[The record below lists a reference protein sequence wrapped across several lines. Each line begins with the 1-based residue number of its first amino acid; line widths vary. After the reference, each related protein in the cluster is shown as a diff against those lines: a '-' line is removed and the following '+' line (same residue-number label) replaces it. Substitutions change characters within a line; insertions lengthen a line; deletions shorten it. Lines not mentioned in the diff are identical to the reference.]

1 MHIAQQQCYHIIHQK
16 MGIVEKKMQKK
27 EKDLSAHPTTTMEQ
41 DQIHQLEPRRAW
53 HHILFLLL
61 FKAAKKQR

>member
-1 MHIAQQQCYHIIHQK
+1 

-27 EKDLSAHPTTTMEQ
+27 KDPIAHPTTTMEQ
-41 DQIHQLEPRRAW
+41 DQIHQLEPKRAW
-53 HHILFLLL
+53 HHVLFLLLLLL